1 MDMLSRAIGSIDREQ
16 KSYPLPKD
24 LLLVPLCALFFPS
37 LLIFLDRWR
46 VSCFFS
52 EKKKLCVGVCVVGE
66 DRLGSKSFRWWG
78 NIDVC
83 GGATVVVGVG
93 SEL

>member
-1 MDMLSRAIGSIDREQ
+1 MLSYSLHCSFFLTDGG
-16 KSYPLPKD
+16 Y
-24 LLLVPLCALFFPS
+24 LV
-37 LLIFLDRWR
+37 FL
-46 VSCFFS
+46 V
-52 EKKKLCVGVCVVGE
+52 KKKLCVGVCVVGE

>member
-24 LLLVPLCALFFPS
+24 LFLIPLCAFFFPS
-37 LLIFLDRWR
+37 LRIFLDRWW

-52 EKKKLCVGVCVVGE
+52 EKKNFVLVCVVGE
-66 DRLGSKSFRWWG
+66 DRLGSKSFRWVG

>member
-1 MDMLSRAIGSIDREQ
+1 MLSSSLYCAFFLIDGG
-16 KSYPLPKD
+16 Y
-24 LLLVPLCALFFPS
+24 LV
-37 LLIFLDRWR
+37 FL
-46 VSCFFS
+46 V
-52 EKKKLCVGVCVVGE
+52 KKKNFVLVCVVGE

-93 SEL
+93 NEL